1 MNDKVREL
9 KYYPICDDCVKGIGE
24 ECHNPTCAYCRSDVP
39 PKMTFPEFG
48 TTQVALSRVK
58 FKKRL
63 PEIIEEWKWGF
74 KDKAPFYCNE
84 KEANNPL
91 IPNLRKEDMEY
102 LFRAVNKL
110 SQAIMEEMEGE

>member
-63 PEIIEEWKWGF
+63 PEIIKEIVAWGTEH
-74 KDKAPFYCNE
+74 NE
-84 KEANNPL
+84 DTETIIEKQVDA
-91 IPNLRKEDMEY
+91 I
-102 LFRAVNKL
+102 L
-110 SQAIMEEMEGE
+110 SEMGGE